1 MEASVEQVARK
12 GQEGSRWIN
21 VRPTGEEIAA
31 WFEEN
36 VELHEGLEHGRY
48 VGGITLIQAT
58 ETIDVVAGAHEDGS
72 PLIAEEKNIVYTPYM
87 KVETR
92 VKYWHDLLAL
102 HPEWRGVFEP
112 VYTEKIETDG
122 YFNKNMP
129 DHFFRL
135 PVRVSEGKVAHF
147 IGSSFKAVV
156 YNRES
161 DKIVF
166 EGAPGTKMVNLLGRY
181 GEDPNA
187 VMKAETGAIGRAL
200 GMAGILVIPGS
211 GVATAEDVQEA
222 QAAERV
228 SATGP
233 DAAALPSETGTPTG
247 KDALLTMALGLISRL
262 GSADPAKLKTFQEW
276 ARTRGFKSIHDLDEL
291 ALRGVVTKLE
301 RELEGVPE
309 QPMQPLGGE
318 EEETVKADEP
328 QPGDP
333 TMPES

>member
-1 MEASVEQVARK
+1 MEASVEQVVRR

-21 VRPTGEEIAA
+21 VRPTGEEVAT

-36 VELHEGLEHGRY
+36 VELHEGLDHGRY

-58 ETIDVVAGAHEDGS
+58 ETIDVVSGANADGS
-72 PLIAEEKNIVYTPYM
+72 PLISEEKHVVYTPYM

-102 HPEWRGVFEP
+102 HPEWRGEFVP
-112 VYTEKIETDG
+112 VHTERIETEG
-122 YFNKNMP
+122 YFNLNLP

-135 PVRVSEGKVAHF
+135 PVRVSEQKVASF
-147 IGSSFKAVV
+147 VGASFKAVISERGSGKV
-156 YNRES
+156 
-161 DKIVF
+161 VV
-166 EGAPGTKMVNLLGRY
+166 EGAPGTKMVNLLARY

-222 QAAERV
+222 QASERL

-247 KDALLTMALGLISRL
+247 RDALLTMALGLISRL
-262 GSADPAKLKTFQEW
+262 GSADPEKLKSFQEW
-276 ARTRGFKSIHDLDEL
+276 ARGRGFTSIHDLDEL

-309 QPMQPLGGE
+309 EEPMEALGGE
-318 EEETVKADEP
+318 ETVKPPDTG
-328 QPGDP
+328 PGKVE
-333 TMPES
+333 TGV